1 MGVKLHLL
9 SFASSRMGSLHR
21 LRTEAKAMGCFASV
35 TLLSAEDLGG
45 DYWSACGDFVRT
57 HPRRGYGFWSWK
69 PYIIH
74 RHLASL
80 PEGDVLLYVDAGF
93 SMNVEGLERLKAYVQ
108 RATSHPSGWFVF
120 ETGSPVGPYTK
131 RSLLRT
137 HGADDATMRA
147 LPMLQAGCQFIVAR
161 PDNVALAKDWYEAMQ
176 VRDLIDD
183 SPAPDELPGFIA
195 HRHDQSVFSI
205 LAHRRGIAHAPDET
219 YWPPNWEAHLDYPLH
234 TRRWKHRIGWPTA
247 WLRRPWLGSI
257 LRQI

>member
-93 SMNVEGLERLKAYVQ
+93 SMNVEGLDCFH
-108 RATSHPSGWFVF
+108 S
-120 ETGSPVGPYTK
+120 YTK
-131 RSLLRT
+131 RALAHPAGWLAFESGSTQGAYTKRALLRAL
-137 HGADDATMRA
+137 GADDEKLVRSPCYSRGVNSSQLVQRTAPSW
-147 LPMLQAGCQFIVAR
+147 LAGMNSC
-161 PDNVALAKDWYEAMQ
+161 
-176 VRDLIDD
+176 
-183 SPAPDELPGFIA
+183 S
-195 HRHDQSVFSI
+195 SV
-205 LAHRRGIAHAPDET
+205 P
-219 YWPPNWEAHLDYPLH
+219 
-234 TRRWKHRIGWPTA
+234 
-247 WLRRPWLGSI
+247 
-257 LRQI
+257 